1 MTKPAAKQGDGVTAE
16 KPDIHIEN
24 VPGPGG
30 PTPTPTPHKFSGSL
44 TSGFCSTVIIEHR
57 PAAVVGTEATN
68 DPPHVPKSGPFVN
81 PPEDRGVIVGGS
93 STVLMQHRQAVRS
106 GDPVKTCDE
115 SGDPAPKGAV
125 SATSTVIIA
134 D

>member
-1 MTKPAAKQGDGVTAE
+1 MTKPAAKDGDGVGAD
-16 KPDIHIEN
+16 KDDIHIEN

-30 PTPTPTPHKFSGSL
+30 PTPTPTPHNFSGSL
-44 TSGFCSTVIIEHR
+44 TSGFCPTVIIEHR
-57 PAAVVGTEATN
+57 HAAVVGTEATN

-93 STVLMQHRQAVRS
+93 ATVLMEHRHAARS

-115 SGDPAPKGAV
+115 SGSPDPKGHV
-125 SATSTVIIA
+125 SASSTVLIA